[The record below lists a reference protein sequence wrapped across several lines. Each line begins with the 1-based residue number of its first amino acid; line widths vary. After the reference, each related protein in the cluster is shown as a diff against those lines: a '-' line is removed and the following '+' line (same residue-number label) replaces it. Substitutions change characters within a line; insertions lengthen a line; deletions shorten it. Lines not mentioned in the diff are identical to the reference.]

1 MPYGNQARC
10 WRKRRGIKENSKK
23 GNEFSRGARE
33 EPREEMPTLA
43 DMGLDK
49 KTSSIAQKP
58 AALAQGIAETAFKAR
73 QEGRGCVSEGWLMV
87 LRQVASAP
95 NIPLLK

>member
-1 MPYGNQARC
+1 
-10 WRKRRGIKENSKK
+10 
-23 GNEFSRGARE
+23 
-33 EPREEMPTLA
+33 MPTLA